1 MGVDLLNS
9 MDVSGAGMAAQSM
22 RMKVAAENIANAD
35 SVQSADGSGP
45 YRAKQ
50 VYFKTVLDKHTG
62 MASVQATEKPDMK
75 TPLEAVYEP
84 GSDLANA
91 QGFVMHPNVDI
102 TIENLNM
109 HEAQRSYEANLAAIN
124 TAKDMAGRT
133 LDMLR

>member
-1 MGVDLLNS
+1 MGADLLNS
-9 MDVSGAGMAAQSM
+9 MAISGAGMNAQSM
-22 RMKVAAENIANAD
+22 RMKAAAENIANAD

-62 MASVQATEKPDMK
+62 MASVEATTKSDTK
-75 TPLEAVYEP
+75 TPLEAVYDP

-91 QGFVMHPNVDI
+91 QGFVMHPNVNV

-109 HEAQRSYEANLAAIN
+109 HEAQRSYEANLAAVAA
-124 TAKDMAGRT
+124 AKDMAGRT